1 MQHQVP
7 TWITAWFI
15 ISGLLQFFDTA
26 FLLLRP
32 RSLANG
38 DLAGFF
44 SFHNN
49 VYLKADPSYGDLS
62 EKAVW
67 AQPVMNTIESA
78 VALFAFVALRGGRRF
93 ALLAVVAAMSFWKT
107 VSYFAFASFIT
118 LQSLENPLFWQVCLL
133 PSTFWL
139 WVPLCV
145 IYVLLNR
152 IDALTSTGA
161 AAKKKQQ

>member
-1 MQHQVP
+1 MQQQVP
-7 TWITAWFI
+7 TWITAWFV

-32 RSLANG
+32 HSLANG
-38 DLAGFF
+38 DLARFF
-44 SFHNN
+44 SFHND
-49 VYLKADPSYGDLS
+49 VYLKADPSYGDMT

-78 VALFAFVALRGGRRF
+78 VALFAFVALSGGRRF

-107 VSYFAFASFIT
+107 VSYFAFAPFMT
-118 LQSLENPLFWQVCLL
+118 WESLENPLFVQVCLL

-145 IYVLLNR
+145 IYSLLNR
-152 IDALTSTGA
+152 IDALTLTSTR
-161 AAKKKQQ
+161 KKQQ